1 MMNTTVVPAL
11 EGWIAMDDGP
21 PRLLG
26 LRCPACGTYFFPR
39 LIEAC
44 RNPDCSGGALEEVP
58 LSRTGRIWSYT
69 NACYQPPEPFVS
81 CDPFEPFAIAAVELD
96 QERMIVLGQVVH
108 GVGVESLKVGMPM
121 ELVYEILHRDGET
134 AKVVWKWRPL
144 TVAPAQVAPERLP

>member
-1 MMNTTVVPAL
+1 MSNAAAVSAL
-11 EGWIAMDDGP
+11 EGWIAMDEGP

-26 LRCPACGTYFFPR
+26 RRCSACGTYFFPP

-44 RNPDCSGGALEEVP
+44 RNPVCAGGPLEEVP

-81 CDPFEPFAIAAVELD
+81 PDPFEPFAIAAVELER
-96 QERMIVLGQVVH
+96 ERMVVLGQVVR

-121 ELVYEILHRDGET
+121 ELVYETLHHDGEV
-134 AKVVWKWRPL
+134 AKIVWKWRPL
-144 TVAPAQVAPERLP
+144 ADDSLQVIAEPAR